1 MLKGSMVALVTPM
14 QADGTIDK
22 TAFLDLIEWQIAA
35 KTEALIIA
43 GTTGEASTLNDEER
57 KELIALAVKQVKHR
71 VPVIAGTGTNS
82 TATTIKYTQ
91 DAQQAGADVCLL
103 VTPYYNKPTQH
114 GLYEHYKKVSDHT
127 DIPLIL
133 YNVPGRTACDLLPE
147 TIERLASIPQFIGIK
162 DATGKMERAK
172 EILKRCNKDFLLFS
186 GDDATAMDW
195 LLAGAH
201 GVISVTT
208 NVAPAQM
215 FLMCEAA
222 LAGDK
227 TAAEKINTELMPLHT
242 KLFLEA
248 NPIPTKW
255 VLHEMGLIPAGI
267 RLPLTTLDAKYHAD
281 LRQAMHDARVTQTA
295 KV

>member
-1 MLKGSMVALVTPM
+1 
-14 QADGTIDK
+14 
-22 TAFLDLIEWQIAA
+22 
-35 KTEALIIA
+35 
-43 GTTGEASTLNDEER
+43 
-57 KELIALAVKQVKHR
+57 
-71 VPVIAGTGTNS
+71 
-82 TATTIKYTQ
+82 
-91 DAQQAGADVCLL
+91 

-114 GLYEHYKKVSDHT
+114 GLYEHYKKISDHT

-133 YNVPGRTACDLLPE
+133 YNVPSRTACDMLPE
-147 TIERLASIPQFIGIK
+147 TVERLAAIPQFIGIK

-172 EILKRCNKDFLLFS
+172 EILKRCPKDFLLFS
-186 GDDATAMDW
+186 GDDATALDW
-195 LLAGAH
+195 LLEGAH

-208 NVAPAQM
+208 NVAPQQM
-215 FLMCEAA
+215 YAMCEAA

-227 TAAEKINTELMPLHT
+227 AVAEKINAELMPLHT

-281 LRQAMHDARVTQTA
+281 LRQAMNAARITQT
-295 KV
+295 VRV